1 MKSPLVERIR
11 KIKKTKKYSKKAEE
25 EYKKFTPYPLI
36 NNEIIPEKNDTK
48 INLLKRSKR
57 SSKRKRVLKPS
68 SEKFYRHPNLSFEE
82 QQKQF
87 NSSNRE
93 LPSSETKEPSY
104 VPVFVKCEDTGRS
117 EADDMVKSTREN
129 LKNMKGN
136 VEKDRSDSRGIERS
150 EDPSDETK
158 SKNLVEHL
166 NKTYINIRDHQK
178 NIEETTDIPEYDP
191 NKIPYVEVPDYSDI
205 REESLDEEDRKANKK
220 RKKQKNVDF
229 LDPSVSLNIDEP
241 ENNEYNLPKGLKNDS
256 DKKQKDLKE
265 STKSLDI
272 NKDTKENSRSLN
284 KEDKFVNFPKNLNSN
299 FNDRELE
306 IFKNS
311 KKSSKSSRI
320 NDFNKN
326 KKKSQKQKSNDSENS
341 KLKELSFDDESDRGS
356 QEDREG
362 QGKSTSPIIF
372 DINEYRKPFDLDE
385 FLKDDPIMK
394 KLDSLGKETLS
405 KYGKNG
411 KRVSGDFNESE
422 SDNAPEKRS
431 GYEAEREDGDYSSKL
446 RQSNDF
452 VETLTER
459 HDQNND
465 TAREPRKNKVNQGSE
480 GSKLLRFLFKDKDEF
495 LTKHLEEDDVIRNFQ
510 KDRTKEN
517 EEIDVSRSNEDIDK
531 GIETGDESGL
541 VYKNF
546 WSLEFKSPQ
555 KKVDMEAQERKK

>member
-1 MKSPLVERIR
+1 MTDQKL
-11 KIKKTKKYSKKAEE
+11 
-25 EYKKFTPYPLI
+25 TPHPLI

-48 INLLKRSKR
+48 INILERSKR
-57 SSKRKRVLKPS
+57 SSKRKRVFKVSP
-68 SEKFYRHPNLSFEE
+68 EKFYRHPNLSFEE

-87 NSSNRE
+87 NSSNHE
-93 LPSSETKEPSY
+93 FSSSETRKPSY
-104 VPVFVKCEDTGRS
+104 VPVFMKCEDTGRS
-117 EADDMVKSTREN
+117 EADDMVKSTGEN
-129 LKNMKGN
+129 LKNIKEN
-136 VEKDRSDSRGIERS
+136 EEKDRNDSMASERS

-178 NIEETTDIPEYDP
+178 NIGETTDIPEYDP

-220 RKKQKNVDF
+220 KKKQQNVDF
-229 LDPSVSLNIDEP
+229 VDPSVSLNIDEL
-241 ENNEYNLPKGLKNDS
+241 ENNNEYNLSKGSKNDS
-256 DKKQKDLKE
+256 NKKID
-265 STKSLDI
+265 
-272 NKDTKENSRSLN
+272 
-284 KEDKFVNFPKNLNSN
+284 
-299 FNDRELE
+299 
-306 IFKNS
+306 NS
-311 KKSSKSSRI
+311 KR
-320 NDFNKN
+320 NKN
-326 KKKSQKQKSNDSENS
+326 ESRKDSKQKSNDSEKS
-341 KLKELSFDDESDRGS
+341 RFKELAFDDESDRES
-356 QEDREG
+356 QGDPEG

-394 KLDSLGKETLS
+394 KLESLGKETLS

-431 GYEAEREDGDYSSKL
+431 GTVEEREDGDYSSKL

-452 VETLTER
+452 AETLTER

-465 TAREPRKNKVNQGSE
+465 TAKEPRNKVNQGSE
-480 GSKLLRFLFKDKDEF
+480 GSKLLRFLFKDKDEY
-495 LTKHLEEDDVIRNFQ
+495 LTKHLEDDIIRNFR
-510 KDRTKEN
+510 KDEKKEN
-517 EEIDVSRSNEDIDK
+517 GEIGVSRLNEDIDK

>member
-1 MKSPLVERIR
+1 
-11 KIKKTKKYSKKAEE
+11 
-25 EYKKFTPYPLI
+25 
-36 NNEIIPEKNDTK
+36 
-48 INLLKRSKR
+48 
-57 SSKRKRVLKPS
+57 
-68 SEKFYRHPNLSFEE
+68 
-82 QQKQF
+82 
-87 NSSNRE
+87 
-93 LPSSETKEPSY
+93 
-104 VPVFVKCEDTGRS
+104 
-117 EADDMVKSTREN
+117 MVKSMREN
-129 LKNMKGN
+129 LKNIKEN
-136 VEKDRSDSRGIERS
+136 EEKDRNDSMASERS

-178 NIEETTDIPEYDP
+178 NIGETTDIPEYDP

-220 RKKQKNVDF
+220 KKKQQNVDF
-229 LDPSVSLNIDEP
+229 LDPSVSINIDKP
-241 ENNEYNLPKGLKNDS
+241 ENNNEYNLSKGFKNDS
-256 DKKQKDLKE
+256 NKKQKNPKE
-265 STKSLDI
+265 SAKSLDI
-272 NKDTKENSRSLN
+272 NKDMKENSKSLN
-284 KEDKFVNFPKNLNSN
+284 KEDKFAYFPQNLSIN
-299 FNDRELE
+299 FNDRKLE

-311 KKSSKSSRI
+311 KKPSKSSRMD
-320 NDFNKN
+320 NFKRNKN
-326 KKKSQKQKSNDSENS
+326 ESRKGSKQKSNDSEKS
-341 KLKELSFDDESDRGS
+341 RFKELAFDDESDRES
-356 QEDREG
+356 QGDPEG

-394 KLDSLGKETLS
+394 KLESLGKETLS

-431 GYEAEREDGDYSSKL
+431 GTVEEREDGDYSSKF

-452 VETLTER
+452 AETLTER

-465 TAREPRKNKVNQGSE
+465 TAKEPRNKVNQGSE
-480 GSKLLRFLFKDKDEF
+480 GSKLLRFLFKDKDKY
-495 LTKHLEEDDVIRNFQ
+495 LTKHLEDDIIRNFQ
-510 KDRTKEN
+510 KDEKKEN
-517 EEIDVSRSNEDIDK
+517 SEIGISRLNEDIDK